1 MPITPD
7 SLLPPEAYARIRDA
21 ERQAAIAHRRSRT
34 VKLGEHMTLQFEDER
49 TVRRQIQELLHAGPG
64 RDTRAVQ
71 AEIAAYSPLVPDGGN
86 WKATMLLDY
95 PDLEERQ
102 RALVRLLGVERHM
115 YVAVDGG
122 PRLYAVAD
130 EDLDRSD
137 CGGRTCSVH
146 FLRFEWPAAGRLA
159 VRAGAAVVLGCDH
172 PHYLQQVAIGPATLA
187 SLAADLVA

>member
-21 ERQAAIAHRRSRT
+21 ERQAAIAHRRIRT

-115 YVAVDGG
+115 YVAVDG

-159 VRAGAAVVLGCDH
+159 VRAGAAVVLRCDH
-172 PHYLQQVAIGPATLA
+172 PHYLQQVAIGPATLD

>member
-7 SLLPPEAYARIRDA
+7 SLLPPEAYARIRQA
-21 ERQAAIAHRRSRT
+21 ERTAAIAHRRTRT
-34 VKLGEHMTLQFEDER
+34 VALGAHMTLQFEDER

-64 RDTRAVQ
+64 RDSQAVQ

-86 WKATMLLDY
+86 WKATLLLDY
-95 PDLEERQ
+95 PDPQERQ

-122 PRLYAVAD
+122 SRVYAIAD

-146 FLRFEWPAAGRLA
+146 FLRFEWPAAERAA

-172 PHYLQQVAIGPATLA
+172 PHYAQQVAIGPATLA
-187 SLAADLVA
+187 SLAGDLVA

>member
-21 ERQAAIAHRRSRT
+21 ERQAAIAHRRIRT

-122 PRLYAVAD
+122 SRLYAVAD

-146 FLRFEWPAAGRLA
+146 FLRFEWPAAGRRA